1 MGNVRR
7 ESFAAHNAGVV
18 GVAGFIWGR
27 GWRGAAEHPSMGAEL
42 VGPAEPGGA
51 ASAPTS
57 EISETSSSSTDA
69 LRSVV
74 AAVVRGCHG
83 REQLA
88 VCAAGAGL
96 AHAAVGGG
104 PGLP

>member
-7 ESFAAHNAGVV
+7 ELFAAHNAGVV

-51 ASAPTS
+51 ASAATS

-74 AAVVRGCHG
+74 AAVVRGRRV

-88 VCAAGAGL
+88 VCAGL